1 MTPSVFSFQL
11 EHADGPARAGVIR
24 TPHGSAPTPL
34 FMPVATQATVKGL
47 TPEEV
52 AGAGGQVVLSN
63 AYHLYLRPG
72 VGTVNSLGGL
82 HGFMRWPGPI
92 LTDSGGFQAFSMG
105 SLRKVNDEG
114 IRFRSHLDGSE
125 HHFTPELA
133 TMNQVGLGADIIM
146 CFDQCIAY
154 GATEDEVRRAMERTH
169 RWAAECH
176 RIHRESGAWPGQA
189 LFGIVQGGTFP
200 QLRDESSEAITS
212 IPFDGYAVGGLAV
225 GEDKEQLYGFTAQ
238 VTGHLP
244 TDKPRYLMGVGS
256 PEDLV
261 EGVWRGIDMF
271 DCALPTRV
279 ARNGAMFTP
288 DGRIDIKK
296 KAIFREERAGGR
308 GMRLLRL
315 RQLLRR
321 LHPPPVPRPRNPGVA
336 PGLGPQPALRAAAD
350 GADTRGDTGR
360 PFRQLP
366 PPVPRPLPTHQR
378 SGPPRT
384 QAALAARAGVNSGS
398 SVSPARIR
406 FCQRLQDVQQ
416 ERHLVEPLSDVI
428 GAQESLAGII
438 ISVQFIGGA
447 PQVSQPDIP

>member
-1 MTPSVFSFQL
+1 
-11 EHADGPARAGVIR
+11 
-24 TPHGSAPTPL
+24 
-34 FMPVATQATVKGL
+34 MPVATQATVKGL

-52 AGAGGQVVLSN
+52 AEAGGQVVLSN

-154 GATEDEVRRAMERTH
+154 GASEKEVRRAMERTH

-176 RIHRESGAWPGQA
+176 RVHRDSGAWPGQA
-189 LFGIVQGGTFP
+189 LFGIVQGGTFAP
-200 QLRDESSEAITS
+200 LRDESAQAVTA

-225 GEDKEQLYGFTAQ
+225 GENKEQLYGFTGQ
-238 VTGHLP
+238 VTSQLP
-244 TDKPRYLMGVGS
+244 SGKPRYLMGVGS

-261 EGVWRGIDMF
+261 EGVARGIDMF

-288 DGRIDIKK
+288 DGRIDVTKK
-296 KAIFREERAGGR
+296 RYSEQHGPVDEECDCYACANYSAAYVHHLFRAREILG
-308 GMRLLRL
+308 LRL
-315 RQLLRR
+315 ASAHNLRFVLR
-321 LHPPPVPRPRNPGVA
+321 LMERM
-336 PGLGPQPALRAAAD
+336 RAAILENRFEAFSSKFL
-350 GADTRGDTGR
+350 ARY
-360 PFRQLP
+360 Q
-366 PPVPRPLPTHQR
+366 PTNE
-378 SGPPRT
+378 
-384 QAALAARAGVNSGS
+384 AARQEHKL
-398 SVSPARIR
+398 RW
-406 FCQRLQDVQQ
+406 LQ
-416 ERHLVEPLSDVI
+416 ERK
-428 GAQESLAGII
+428 
-438 ISVQFIGGA
+438 
-447 PQVSQPDIP
+447 

>member
-1 MTPSVFSFQL
+1 MNESAFSFHL
-11 EHADGPARAGVIR
+11 EHSDGAARAGEIR
-24 TPHGSAPTPL
+24 TPHGVAPTPL

-52 AGAGGQVVLSN
+52 AETGGQVVLSN

-133 TMNQVGLGADIIM
+133 TLNQVGLGADIIM

-154 GATEDEVRRAMERTH
+154 GATEDEVSRAMERTH

-176 RIHRESGAWPGQA
+176 RVHRDSGAWPGQA
-189 LFGIVQGGTFP
+189 LFGIVQGGTFAG
-200 QLRDESSEAITS
+200 LRDESAQAITS

-225 GEDKEQLYGFTAQ
+225 GENKEQLYGFTKQ
-238 VTGHLP
+238 VTGQLP
-244 TDKPRYLMGVGS
+244 EDKPRYLMGVGS

-288 DGRIDIKK
+288 EGRIAVTKRRYAGQSGPVDEECDCYACANYSAAYIHHL
-296 KAIFREERAGGR
+296 FRAREMLG
-308 GMRLLRL
+308 LRL
-315 RQLLRR
+315 ASAHNLRFVLRLMERMRQAIGDNRFAAFRHDFLSRY
-321 LHPPPVPRPRNPGVA
+321 RPTNE
-336 PGLGPQPALRAAAD
+336 
-350 GADTRGDTGR
+350 
-360 PFRQLP
+360 
-366 PPVPRPLPTHQR
+366 
-378 SGPPRT
+378 
-384 QAALAARAGVNSGS
+384 AARQEHKL
-398 SVSPARIR
+398 RW
-406 FCQRLQDVQQ
+406 LQ
-416 ERHLVEPLSDVI
+416 ER
-428 GAQESLAGII
+428 G
-438 ISVQFIGGA
+438 
-447 PQVSQPDIP
+447 